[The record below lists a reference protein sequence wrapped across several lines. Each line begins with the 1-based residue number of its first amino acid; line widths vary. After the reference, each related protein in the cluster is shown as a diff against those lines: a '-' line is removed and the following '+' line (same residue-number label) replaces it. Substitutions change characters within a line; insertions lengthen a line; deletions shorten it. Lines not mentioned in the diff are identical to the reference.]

1 MIVMLINESK
11 DMTVRPSDFWPTFKR
26 EWYSDETGELVEPHR
41 SRLIANGT
49 TYDRIMEMEAI
60 VQAEIAEFHRKNAE
74 MPLVNGKNW
83 AEQELEQRYRRRQVP
98 RSLLNARYNG
108 TYDPDRNYE

>member
-1 MIVMLINESK
+1 
-11 DMTVRPSDFWPTFKR
+11 MTVRPSDFWAPFKR
-26 EWYSDETGELVEPHR
+26 EWYDDQTGELVEPHR

-49 TYDRIMEMEAI
+49 TIERIIEMEAI
-60 VQAEIAEFHRKNAE
+60 VLSEIAEFHRKNAE

-83 AEQELEQRYRRRQVP
+83 AQQQLEQLSRRRQVP

-108 TYDPDRNYE
+108 TYDPNCHYE